1 MTRNV
6 TITEDGEMVMGD
18 EAPGTGNLAII
29 QGAEIDQQI
38 ATAKKYPRSLSKF
51 VEATKGL
58 VAMDE
63 SIAESCIYALPRA
76 GKMIKGP
83 SARFAEI
90 IASQW
95 GNARYGSR
103 VVAES
108 RKRVTSQGVFHDLER
123 NIAVTV
129 EIERNITDK
138 SGKTLKEDM
147 IAVTG
152 NAAGSIAMR
161 NAILKGIPRVFWQPI
176 YDEAERVL
184 LGNVKT
190 LSSRREAAMLH
201 LGQLG
206 VTPERVFS
214 ALGIQGEEE
223 ISLGVL
229 ATLRAMIQ
237 AVKQETTTLEEQ
249 FPEIPKAGAQTLN
262 QKLDK
267 VQAKADSSVTESDAT
282 SSSGDTP
289 EPTES
294 APAEQTEA
302 NTTKRTTRAR
312 TID

>member
-1 MTRNV
+1 MSRNV
-6 TITEDGEMVMGD
+6 TIDEETGEMMMA
-18 EAPGTGNLAII
+18 EAPSGNLAVI

-38 ATAKKYPRSLSKF
+38 ATAKKYPRSLTKF
-51 VEATKGL
+51 VEQTKGL

-63 SIAESCIYALPRA
+63 GIAESCIYALPRG

-95 GNARYGSR
+95 GNARFGSR
-103 VVAES
+103 TVAES
-108 RKRVTSQGVFHDLER
+108 RKRVTAQGVFHDLER
-123 NIAVTV
+123 NIAVTIEV
-129 EIERNITDK
+129 ERNITDK
-138 SGKTLKEDM
+138 GGKTFKEDM

-176 YDEAERVL
+176 YEEAERVL

-214 ALGIQGEEE
+214 ALGIEGEDD
-223 ISLGVL
+223 ISLGKL
-229 ATLRAMIQ
+229 ALLRQMIT
-237 AVKQETTTLEEQ
+237 AVKEENTTLEEQ
-249 FPEIPKAGAQTLN
+249 FPEVGKGGHQTLN
-262 QKLDK
+262 EKLDTLPTE
-267 VQAKADSSVTESDAT
+267 ADSQAT
-282 SSSGDTP
+282 QGGEQAHPSADKP
-289 EPTES
+289 EPTE
-294 APAEQTEA
+294 AQAQPEP
-302 NTTKRTTRAR
+302 TKPNRATRGR
-312 TID
+312 SID

>member
-6 TITEDGEMVMGD
+6 TIDEETGEMIMAD
-18 EAPGTGNLAII
+18 APAGNLAVI

-58 VAMDE
+58 VSMDE
-63 SIAESCIYALPRA
+63 GIAESCIYALPRG

-129 EIERNITDK
+129 EIERNIADK
-138 SGKTLKEDM
+138 SGKTFKDDM

-201 LGQLG
+201 LGQMG

-223 ISLGVL
+223 ISLGIL
-229 ATLRAMIQ
+229 ATLRAMIV
-237 AVKQETTTLEEQ
+237 AIKEENTTVEEQ
-249 FPEIPKAGAQTLN
+249 FPEIPKAGAKTLN
-262 QKLDK
+262 EKLDK
-267 VQAKADSSVTESDAT
+267 VQAQGDSHATESGNKAAE
-282 SSSGDTP
+282 GNEP

-294 APAEQTEA
+294 ATTEQPEDAKPARA
-302 NTTKRTTRAR
+302 ARTR

>member
-6 TITEDGEMVMGD
+6 TIDEETGEMFMADAPMGNI
-18 EAPGTGNLAII
+18 AMI

-51 VEATKGL
+51 VEQTKTL
-58 VAMDE
+58 VSMDE
-63 SIAESCIYALPRA
+63 GIAESCIYALPRA

-90 IASQW
+90 VASQW
-95 GNARYGSR
+95 GNCRFGSR
-103 VVAES
+103 TVAES

-123 NIAVTV
+123 NIAVTI

-138 SGKTLKEDM
+138 SGKTFKDDM

-161 NAILKGIPRVFWQPI
+161 NAILRGIPKVFWQPI
-176 YDEAERVL
+176 YEEAERVL

-201 LGQLG
+201 LGQMG
-206 VTPERVFS
+206 VTPERVFA
-214 ALGIQGEEE
+214 ALAINGEEE

-229 ATLRAMIQ
+229 ATLRQMIV
-237 AVKQETTTLEEQ
+237 AIKEENTTVEEQ
-249 FPEIPKAGAQTLN
+249 FPEVAKGGNQTLN
-262 QKLDK
+262 EKLDK
-267 VQAKADSSVTESDAT
+267 AKAEADSSAT
-282 SSSGDTP
+282 SSGNTATTDEAP
-289 EPTES
+289 EPTDETHQ
-294 APAEQTEA
+294 PETK
-302 NTTKRTTRAR
+302 TTAKPSTRSR